1 MANRYPFLCIERKT
15 MRVEKKDEKM
25 KPNEKAAER
34 KIAIYPW
41 TINKEIRKCTS
52 VERKEICLSGNSK

>member
-1 MANRYPFLCIERKT
+1 MANGYPFLCIERKT
-15 MRVEKKDEKM
+15 MHVEKKDEKM

-41 TINKEIRKCTS
+41 TINKE
-52 VERKEICLSGNSK
+52 VYERGKKGDMPQWKF